1 MQKRQFIDRVAAKTG
16 MTKRDSER
24 TMDAIFQTL
33 AEVLEEGDRIQ
44 INKFGVFQTKRRAPR
59 MARNPYTGE
68 TRPLPAATALA
79 FKAAPALRE
88 RLNRAGKKG
97 A

>member
-1 MQKRQFIDRVAAKTG
+1 MQKRQFIGRVAAKTG

-44 INKFGVFQTKRRAPR
+44 VNKFGVFQIKRRAPR
-59 MARNPYTGE
+59 MARNPRTGAAH
-68 TRPLPAATALA
+68 PLPAVTALT
-79 FKAAPALRE
+79 FKAAPALRA
-88 RLNRAGKKG
+88 RLNRIGNP
-97 A
+97 

>member
-1 MQKRQFIDRVAAKTG
+1 MQKRAFIDRVAAKTG

-44 INKFGVFQTKRRAPR
+44 VNKFGVFQTKHRAPR
-59 MARNPYTGE
+59 MARNPRTGAAH
-68 TRPLPAATALA
+68 PLPASTTLA
-79 FKAAPALRE
+79 FKASPALRE
-88 RLNRAGKKG
+88 LLNHTGNM
-97 A
+97 